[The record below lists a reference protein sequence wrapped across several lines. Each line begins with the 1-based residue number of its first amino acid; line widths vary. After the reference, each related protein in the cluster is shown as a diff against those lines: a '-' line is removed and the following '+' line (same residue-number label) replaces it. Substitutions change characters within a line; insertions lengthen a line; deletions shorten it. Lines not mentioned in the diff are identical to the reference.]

1 MSLTRQGAA
10 PAPPMV
16 SRKDRFD
23 TLLDRFFSGLP
34 FPAPAR
40 EISTAWSPNLDL
52 SETDK
57 EYVVRVEAPG
67 MARDDLDVTLE
78 GQVLSVA
85 GQRSFE
91 KEQSEEDYFWR
102 EREEGRFLRTV
113 RLPSAVKA
121 ENVDARYA
129 DGVLTVRVQKAAPDA
144 RSRITVK

>member
-1 MSLTRQGAA
+1 
-10 PAPPMV
+10 
-16 SRKDRFD
+16 
-23 TLLDRFFSGLP
+23 
-34 FPAPAR
+34 
-40 EISTAWSPNLDL
+40 
-52 SETDK
+52 
-57 EYVVRVEAPG
+57 

-91 KEQSEEDYFWR
+91 KEQSEEAYFWR